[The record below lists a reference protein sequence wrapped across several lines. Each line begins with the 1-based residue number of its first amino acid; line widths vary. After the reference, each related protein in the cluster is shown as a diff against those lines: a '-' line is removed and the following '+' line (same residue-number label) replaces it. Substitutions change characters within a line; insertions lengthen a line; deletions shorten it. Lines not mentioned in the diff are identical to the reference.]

1 MERAR
6 AWGLPEKNVVI
17 QASQSISCG
26 SLSKVKPKYVP
37 FKYLPLATKKTSVV
51 PLSSWLIGIPTM
63 NCDNP
68 QSIA

>member
-1 MERAR
+1 MWEFEQGKTKA
-6 AWGLPEKNVVI
+6 
-17 QASQSISCG
+17 C
-26 SLSKVKPKYVP
+26 SLQI
-37 FKYLPLATKKTSVV
+37 LALGDKKTSVV